1 MDEVQNKLTPMKKII
16 ITFVLILPLI
26 IFNKNII
33 SQLIIFVIPKLTD
46 RNISIESIDINYLKK
61 QIILNSVEIKS
72 TNKIY
77 YENIFEV
84 EKIKIKYN
92 FTSLFSDIIIID
104 HLILYN
110 SKIFLDID
118 IKIDNNNKVIV
129 NDSLQEVKKQEESY
143 KPKIYPIKKKDI
155 NFLILKFQ
163 TYGSQG
169 FIKSSNKSNEIKIN
183 LSNMS
188 FNRIGNKENFQH
200 YKDVFRIILGDI
212 FLKIPDINLQK
223 LIKKTYKF

>member
-1 MDEVQNKLTPMKKII
+1 MKKII
-16 ITFVLILPLI
+16 VTLVIILPLI
-26 IFNKNII
+26 IFNKAII
-33 SQLIIFVIPKLTD
+33 SQLIIFATSKLTD
-46 RNISIESIDINYLKK
+46 RNISIETIDIDYLKK
-61 QIILNSVEIKS
+61 QIILNSVKIES

-77 YENIFEV
+77 YKNIFEV
-84 EKIKIKYN
+84 DKIKIKYN
-92 FTSLFSDIIIID
+92 FKSLFSDMIIID
-104 HLILYN
+104 HLIFYN
-110 SKIFLDID
+110 SKIFLDMDID
-118 IKIDNNNKVIV
+118 INNDNNDNVIV
-129 NDSLQEVKKQEESY
+129 DDSLQEVKKQEESY

-163 TYGSQG
+163 TYDNRG
-169 FIKSSNKSNEIKIN
+169 FIKTSNKSNEIEIN

-188 FNRIGNKENFQH
+188 FNRIGNKRNFQH

>member
-1 MDEVQNKLTPMKKII
+1 MKKII
-16 ITFVLILPLI
+16 ITFVIILPII

-129 NDSLQEVKKQEESY
+129 DDSLLEVKKQEENY
-143 KPKIYPIKKKDI
+143 KPKIYPNKKKDI

-163 TYGSQG
+163 TYASQG

-188 FNRIGNKENFQH
+188 FNKIGNKNALQH
-200 YKDVFRIILGDI
+200 YKDVFKIILGDI
-212 FLKIPDINLQK
+212 FFENS
-223 LIKKTYKF
+223 

>member
-1 MDEVQNKLTPMKKII
+1 MKKIKI
-16 ITFVLILPLI
+16 IFVIILALL
-26 IFNKNII
+26 IFNKIII
-33 SQLIIFVIPKLTD
+33 SQLIIFAIPKLTD
-46 RNISIESIDINYLKK
+46 RNISIETIDIYYLKK
-61 QIILNSVEIKS
+61 QIILKSVEVESI
-72 TNKIY
+72 NKIY
-77 YENIFEV
+77 YKNIFEAD
-84 EKIKIKYN
+84 KIKIKYN

-118 IKIDNNNKVIV
+118 IDNNNEVIS
-129 NDSLQEVKKQEESY
+129 NDNFEGVIKQEDSY

-163 TYGSQG
+163 TYDSQG

-188 FNRIGNKENFQH
+188 FNKIGNEKDFQH
-200 YKDVFRIILGDI
+200 YKDVFKIILGDI
-212 FLKIPDINLQK
+212 FLKIPDINLKK

>member
-1 MDEVQNKLTPMKKII
+1 MKKII
-16 ITFVLILPLI
+16 ITFVIIVSLI

-33 SQLIIFVIPKLTD
+33 SQLIIFAIPKMTD
-46 RNISIESIDINYLKK
+46 RNISIKTIDINYLKK
-61 QIILNSVEIKS
+61 QIILNSVEVKS

-77 YENIFEV
+77 YENIFEA

-92 FTSLFSDIIIID
+92 FASLFSDTIIID
-104 HLILYN
+104 HLTLYN
-110 SKIFLDID
+110 SRVFLDID
-118 IKIDNNNKVIV
+118 IDNNEVIS
-129 NDSLQEVKKQEESY
+129 NDNFEEVIKQTVSY
-143 KPKIYPIKKKDI
+143 KPKIYPTKKRDI

-163 TYGSQG
+163 TYNTQG
-169 FIKSSNKSNEIKIN
+169 FIKSSNKSNEIRTR
-183 LSNMS
+183 LSNMN
-188 FNRIGNKENFQH
+188 FNKIGNKSGFQH